1 MNPNDPFAWIT
12 KGDRDLTLVKIGLSA
27 SEKVPDLLC
36 YHCQQAAEKYL
47 KALQL
52 HFGQEVKKTHD
63 LEILLDLLAP
73 CTVVIDVET
82 YDKALT
88 IKTMLSKF
96 VTLTL
101 LTTQLKL
108 MSWRLLRRLNI
119 LEIWFMGFYRQTS
132 ERNFEQL
139 VILN

>member
-1 MNPNDPFAWIT
+1 MNPNDPFSWIE

-27 SEKVPDLLC
+27 AGNVPDLLC

-73 CTVVIDVET
+73 FSVVIDLET
-82 YDKALT
+82 YDKALI
-88 IKTMLSKF
+88 IKNYAVQIRYPNPFGDPT
-96 VTLTL
+96 V
-101 LTTQLKL
+101 
-108 MSWRLLRRLNI
+108 
-119 LEIWFMGFYRQTS
+119 
-132 ERNFEQL
+132 
-139 VILN
+139 